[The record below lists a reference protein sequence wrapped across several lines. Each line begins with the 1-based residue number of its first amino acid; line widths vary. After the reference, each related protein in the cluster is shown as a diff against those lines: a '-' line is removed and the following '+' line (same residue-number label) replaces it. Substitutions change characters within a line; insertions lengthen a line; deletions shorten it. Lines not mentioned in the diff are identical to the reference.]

1 MLDFARFLLDVFRV
15 KLISNFKVKQVGK
28 RWQVYG
34 RVYNE
39 RLRQSLG
46 LKGVQVMRR
55 FADRVE
61 AEEWVA
67 KAQRLAQSMSA
78 QRLNAVNTWLT
89 AEQVREAEAAALV
102 LGSDG
107 SLLKAAKQFQAVAQ
121 ARAPSGKLLQEL
133 LILHLGAMEVA
144 ERSARTVEDVRLKL
158 LRVFKLGG
166 MERAEDVT
174 LERARVALA
183 QCGAGITRVSYQL
196 KLEAFARWLWR
207 NGWLT
212 CYPLEGLER
221 IIVSQGLPFI
231 HTAAEV
237 AMALERVRERWP
249 QMLSWF
255 AIGYFCGLRP
265 EAELHHIAREQIF
278 LDGEHPEILVK
289 RQKVRA
295 LRPRMAPI
303 SPNLRDILR
312 GCEARGWPL
321 CGQGYSVAKEVIR
334 ALRTGKKQGTL
345 GRQKQGSVPKVV
357 TVPWKADVMRHTFAT
372 YWLAVNGNIHLLASI
387 MGNSPKMIQQ
397 SYLNLAER
405 RREEAEKFWRIVV

>member
-1 MLDFARFLLDVFRV
+1 MLDVFRV

-121 ARAPSGKLLQEL
+121 VRAPSGKLLREL

-212 CYPLEGLER
+212 CYPLDGLER

-249 QMLSWF
+249 HMLSWF

-265 EAELHHIAREQIF
+265 EAELHHITREQIF

-303 SPNLRDILR
+303 SPNLRDILQ

-321 CGQGYSVAKEVIR
+321 CGQGYPVAKEVIR